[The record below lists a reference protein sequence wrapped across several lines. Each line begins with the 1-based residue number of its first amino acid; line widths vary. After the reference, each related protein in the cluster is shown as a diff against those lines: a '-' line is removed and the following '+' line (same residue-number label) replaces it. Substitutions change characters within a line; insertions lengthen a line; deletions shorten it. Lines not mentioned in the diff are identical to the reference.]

1 MVVYHLHFIMS
12 DFLRIVYLFLLII
25 TLLKLTIAPSDR
37 WSLTIFVLLLV
48 MLILDLFSGAGRK

>member
-1 MVVYHLHFIMS
+1 MVVYYLHFIMS